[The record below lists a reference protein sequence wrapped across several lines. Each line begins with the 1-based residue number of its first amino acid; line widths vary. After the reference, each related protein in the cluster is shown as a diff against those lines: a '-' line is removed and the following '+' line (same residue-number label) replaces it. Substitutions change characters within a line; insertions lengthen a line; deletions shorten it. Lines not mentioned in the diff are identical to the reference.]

1 MLTGRET
8 TTLSPVDV
16 LKQNRKKNK
25 MKNVLVYSLAL
36 VIATAPILI
45 IPACSKSS
53 SSSSDLVGN
62 WAISDYFDGPARS
75 EAVLFQIADTV
86 FVGTGLSDTK
96 RFNDFWKYSL
106 SKRYWTRIADFKGG
120 LRSSAIAFALNKK
133 GYVGTGTDGSNFQND
148 MWQYSVDS
156 NGWAPRNTFGWSASN
171 PGGATARVEAVA
183 FTVNNTA
190 YVATGYD
197 NNFLKDVWQYNAA
210 SDSWTQKAGIAGSK
224 RSQATVFNVG
234 GKVYLVSG
242 NNNGSALNDIQV
254 YDPSADTWTA
264 LRKLTNSSDESYDDK
279 YTSIIRYN
287 AVGFT
292 IGSKAYLATG
302 ENGSMNSHTW
312 EYDPSNDTWAEKTA
326 FSGTARTGAL
336 AFTLTTNGTDRGFVM
351 TGRSGTAPF
360 DNMYELQPT
369 LEDNTNDN

>member
-1 MLTGRET
+1 
-8 TTLSPVDV
+8 
-16 LKQNRKKNK
+16 

-36 VIATAPILI
+36 VIATAPLLI
-45 IPACSKSS
+45 NTACNKSS

-75 EAVLFQIADTV
+75 EAVLFQLVDTV

-106 SKRYWTRIADFKGG
+106 DKRYWTRIADYKGG
-120 LRSSAIAFALNKK
+120 LRSSAIAFAVGGK
-133 GYVGTGTDGSNFQND
+133 GYVGTGYDGSTYLGD
-148 MWQYSVDS
+148 MYQYSPDS
-156 NGWAPRNTFGWSASN
+156 NGWAKKNNFGGTPRID
-171 PGGATARVEAVA
+171 AVS
-183 FTVNNTA
+183 FVVNNTA

-197 NNFLKDVWQYNAA
+197 DNFLKDVWQYNAA
-210 SDSWTQKAGIAGSK
+210 ADSWIQKAGISGSK
-224 RSQATVFNVG
+224 RSQASVFNVG

-242 NNNGSALNDIQV
+242 NNNGSALNDLQV
-254 YDPSADTWTA
+254 YDPAADSWTA
-264 LRKLTNSSDESYDDK
+264 LRKLTNSSDDSYDDK

-287 AVGFT
+287 AATFA
-292 IGSKAYLATG
+292 IGGKAYLATG

-312 EYDPSNDTWAEKTA
+312 EYDPSNDTWTEKTA

-336 AFTLTTNGTDRGFVM
+336 GFTLKDRGFVM

-369 LEDNTNDN
+369 VADNTNDN